1 MELRDG
7 VCTGI
12 LVACLPSRSCF
23 SEPLNA
29 SSYGV
34 ARVLGWVVM
43 RVGNRPVRGIK
54 MQAGEDGAL
63 TAPLVAPIAGTDH
76 RHLSF
81 FRAPRRSLRRR
92 RRHLGGSYK
101 ASATQVASDR
111 CAARPTT

>member
-34 ARVLGWVVM
+34 ARVL
-43 RVGNRPVRGIK
+43 I
-54 MQAGEDGAL
+54 
-63 TAPLVAPIAGTDH
+63 
-76 RHLSF
+76 
-81 FRAPRRSLRRR
+81 LRRGAGLGLRCDARGKPTGARYKNAGWRGR
-92 RRHLGGSYK
+92 RVDRAVSGPYRGYRPSPPFILQG
-101 ASATQVASDR
+101 ATSVIT
-111 CAARPTT
+111 AAAQTPWWQL